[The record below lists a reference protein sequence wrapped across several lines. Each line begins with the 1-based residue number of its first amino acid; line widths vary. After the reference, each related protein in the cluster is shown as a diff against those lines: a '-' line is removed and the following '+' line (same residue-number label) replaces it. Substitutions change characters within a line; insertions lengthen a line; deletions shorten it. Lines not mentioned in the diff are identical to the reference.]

1 VIRRT
6 LPALGALLLVLGTAA
21 CGGGDGDADS
31 ADDPPRDTDDASARS
46 ADEGGASASGG
57 TLPSAEDEAAAS
69 DLPAE
74 TEGDTPASSAPP
86 APGEPGAVAT
96 QLGVDRVFTG
106 AGSGELCDEMAAVQA
121 GAAPDLTNSQLADQM
136 AAITPPPE
144 IATEW
149 ELMHTVTKTIAAD
162 RSGTALADL
171 SQEQAEDFATASNVV
186 AAYLGDVCGL
196 R

>member
-1 VIRRT
+1 MIRRT
-6 LPALGALLLVLGTAA
+6 LLALGALLLVVGSTA
-21 CGGGDGDADS
+21 CGGGGG
-31 ADDPPRDTDDASARS
+31 DDASPPSDDESS
-46 ADEGGASASGG
+46 ASGSGG
-57 TLPSAEDEAAAS
+57 TLPSAEDEAAAES

-74 TEGDTPASSAPP
+74 AEGDTSASSTPP

-106 AGSGELCDEMAAVQA
+106 EGSEELCDEMAAVQA
-121 GAAPDLTNSQLADQM
+121 DAAPDLTNSQLADQM

-149 ELMHTVTKTIAAD
+149 ELMHTVIKTIASD
-162 RSGTALADL
+162 PSGAALADL
-171 SQEQAEDFATASNVV
+171 SQEQADDFATANNVI

-196 R
+196 G